1 MRTLTRR
8 DEDVANIGGVD
19 ELYERW
25 SDAKLSAETSD
36 VLPVPTNA
44 GARSL
49 MIFSPF
55 TVRAMSVRPVCNQG
69 PQKPDI
75 EELDV
80 VSYMSSFN
88 LVVQ

>member
-1 MRTLTRR
+1 MRTLTWR
-8 DEDVANIGGVD
+8 DEDVADVGGVD
-19 ELYERW
+19 EFYERR
-25 SDAKLSAETSD
+25 SDARLSAKASD

-44 GARSL
+44 GARCL

-55 TVRAMSVRPVCNQG
+55 SVRGMSVRPVCNQG

-80 VSYMSSFN
+80 VSYVSSFN
-88 LVVQ
+88 LVVR